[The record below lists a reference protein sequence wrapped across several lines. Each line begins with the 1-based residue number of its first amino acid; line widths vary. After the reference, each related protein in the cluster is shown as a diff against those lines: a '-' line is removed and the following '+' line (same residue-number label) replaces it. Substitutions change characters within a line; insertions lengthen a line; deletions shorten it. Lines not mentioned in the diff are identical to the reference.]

1 MFEYESITIQVGSAT
16 VTLNPEAFE
25 VWHYN
30 SNWNNPK
37 DIYLLGHHHYNPED
51 CELEEVLNHRNLTEQ
66 QKRLLVEMREGEE
79 ITIRIPNK
87 RGQKIINTDIYEI
100 VKLSK

>member
-16 VTLNPEAFE
+16 VTLNPEAYE

-30 SNWNNPK
+30 TNWRSFEDHQYNNRA
-37 DIYLLGHHHYNPED
+37 ED
-51 CELEEVLNHRNLTEQ
+51 AELEEVLNRRNLTEQ

-87 RGQKIINTDIYEI
+87 RGQRIINTDIYEI

>member
-1 MFEYESITIQVGSAT
+1 MFEYQLITVQLGSGS

-30 SNWNNPK
+30 SNWRTF
-37 DIYLLGHHHYNPED
+37 ED
-51 CELEEVLNHRNLTEQ
+51 HQYDNRAEDAELEEVLKHRNLTEQ
-66 QKRLLVEMREGEE
+66 QKRMLVEMREGEE

-87 RGQKIINTDIYEI
+87 RGGRIINTDIYEI
-100 VKLSK
+100 VKLFK